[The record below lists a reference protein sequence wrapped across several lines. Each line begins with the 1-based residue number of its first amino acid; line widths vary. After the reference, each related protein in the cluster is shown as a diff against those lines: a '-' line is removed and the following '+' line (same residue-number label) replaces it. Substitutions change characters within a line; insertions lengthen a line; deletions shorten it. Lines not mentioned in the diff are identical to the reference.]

1 MECVFINFKI
11 ELIYLDMFENIIEYA
26 QNMAKVNK
34 NLKFFNQIIQFNSGI
49 TFLIQ
54 YQLIK
59 IDHLQFLNFVEK
71 VVHVAMHN
79 HLDHQKQLL

>member
-54 YQLIK
+54 Y
-59 IDHLQFLNFVEK
+59 
-71 VVHVAMHN
+71 
-79 HLDHQKQLL
+79 